1 MIFLAQ
7 DADNPYFLHRKM
19 RDANRPRNRNRII
32 LLTRPYKACFCFI
45 RSFAN
50 VPIFLEKSC
59 TLFVPHRSIYAIF
72 HIFGTTKALIAT

>member
-1 MIFLAQ
+1 
-7 DADNPYFLHRKM
+7 M